1 MTYVDFSIVRTVR
14 RLLSDFTAYREEMRT
29 EHHINTLP
37 EHILK
42 DIGWPDAY
50 AERLAHR
57 GSVKEMEAGTE
68 SASSDLAP
76 WQLGWP
82 KARQPRKISKSGY
95 FGLEC

>member
-1 MTYVDFSIVRTVR
+1 MTYVDFGIARTVK

-29 EHHINTLP
+29 ERHISTLP

-50 AERLAHR
+50 AERLARR
-57 GSVKEMEAGTE
+57 GSMEEKEAGTT
-68 SASSDLAP
+68 SASSGLAP

-82 KARQPRKISKSGY
+82 KARQPKKVSKSGY

>member
-1 MTYVDFSIVRTVR
+1 MTYVDFGITRTVR
-14 RLLSDFTAYREEMRT
+14 RLLSDFTAYREELRT
-29 EHHINTLP
+29 ERHISTLP
-37 EHILK
+37 EYILK

-50 AERLAHR
+50 AERLARR
-57 GSVKEMEAGTE
+57 GSMKEKEAGTD

-82 KARQPRKISKSGY
+82 KARHPKKVSKSGY